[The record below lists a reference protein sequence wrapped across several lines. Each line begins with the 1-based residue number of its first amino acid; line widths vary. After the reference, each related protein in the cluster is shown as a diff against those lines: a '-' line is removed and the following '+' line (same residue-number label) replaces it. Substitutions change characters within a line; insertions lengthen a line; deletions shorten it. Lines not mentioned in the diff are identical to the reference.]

1 MDNVLIVQVLQALH
15 RLEQRILAEAFRI
28 VSLEFLTDLGERTA
42 IHEFEEDPQSSL
54 EIKSLM
60 TLDDRFVTAE
70 LHDTNFVHYAISLIL

>member
-1 MDNVLIVQVLQALH
+1 MDNVLIVRVLQALH

-28 VSLEFLTDLGERTA
+28 VSLEFLTDLGERAT

-54 EIKSLM
+54 EIISLM
-60 TLDDRFVTAE
+60 TLDDRLVTAE